1 MIANSTGNP
10 WSTSSDKLKTN
21 EAADAYMWF
30 VPGKKQIWFVYL
42 PESSTQTRRQGQM
55 QARVTTW
62 ANTYNSTCWQIIHSR
77 FYSQIH
83 CQPWKPN
90 WVTCL
95 WGKGNLPLI
104 CIYHWLSI
112 GYHPTVASRGM
123 NLQMNLMSEQNSQK
137 IQSLFINRVHWT
149 ILPECQNEKM
159 TTTISAWFIQH

>member
-1 MIANSTGNP
+1 MPIC
-10 WSTSSDKLKTN
+10 DL
-21 EAADAYMWF
+21 F
-30 VPGKKQIWFVYL
+30 LVKKQIWFVYL

-62 ANTYNSTCWQIIHSR
+62 ASTSNSTCWQIIHGR

-83 CQPWKPN
+83 CPPWKLS
-90 WVTCL
+90 WVTSL

-137 IQSLFINRVHWT
+137 IQSPFINRVQWT
-149 ILPECQNEKM
+149 ILPECQTWKDDYHYLSMVHSTLVINVGQKVYP
-159 TTTISAWFIQH
+159 TACSFCGGD